1 MDVILMQSVE
11 NLGEMGDTVSVA
23 RGYARNYLIPQGLAV
38 LATEGHR
45 KLVAEH
51 MKLEAK
57 RDDLRKAGAEELA
70 AKLGELSCTI
80 TVQAGDDDKLF
91 GSVGPRD
98 IADALKADSGEF
110 DHKQIVLDEA
120 IKQLGVYSVPVK
132 LHPEVEVTAKVWVV
146 KATT

>member
-1 MDVILMQSVE
+1 MEVILMQSVE
-11 NLGEMGDTVSVA
+11 GLGEIGETVSVA
-23 RGYARNYLIPQGLAV
+23 RGYARNYLIPQGMVV

-45 KLVAEH
+45 KLVVEH

-70 AKLGELSCTI
+70 AKLGELSCTL

-98 IADALKADSGEF
+98 IADALKTDTNEF

-146 KATT
+146 KAD

>member
-11 NLGEMGDTVSVA
+11 NLGEMGETVSVA
-23 RGYARNYLIPQGLAV
+23 RGFARNYLIPKGLAV

-110 DHKQIVLDEA
+110 DYKQIVLDEA